1 MIMIKLHQSGPGR
14 VRLGQ
19 ITETCRVASSHV
31 VRKPQIDLRKLAQQY
46 RAKADGF
53 DRRAGFLREDGDE
66 AGAIE
71 ATKEATRL
79 RVEAD
84 KLSK

>member
-1 MIMIKLHQSGPGR
+1 MSMIKIHQSGPAR
-14 VRLGQ
+14 VRQGQ

-31 VRKPQIDLRKLAQQY
+31 VRKPQIDLRKLARQY
-46 RAKADGF
+46 LAKADGF

-71 ATKEATRL
+71 ATEEATRL
-79 RVEAD
+79 RVQAQ
-84 KLSK
+84 KLNK